1 MDAPSSTLNRST
13 TDLNTLPTGPS
24 DGRGRPHVANRP
36 DRILS
41 GACHDS
47 IAETMLVVES
57 TIRTAGPTVRLFS
70 CDLVV
75 ARGERPHRAGEASFG
90 PVYGLCA
97 DGSECGMAVTAPER
111 AHSSGLLA
119 DVVALPSHS
128 MDVPVLK

>member
-1 MDAPSSTLNRST
+1 MAAYTCN
-13 TDLNTLPTGPS
+13 
-24 DGRGRPHVANRP
+24 
-36 DRILS
+36 
-41 GACHDS
+41 
-47 IAETMLVVES
+47 LVLVES
-57 TIRTAGPTVRLFS
+57 TIRTVGPTVRPFS

-75 ARGERPHRAGEASFG
+75 ARGERPHRAGEASFWA
-90 PVYGLCA
+90 VYGLCA

>member
-57 TIRTAGPTVRLFS
+57 TIRTAGSTVRLFS

-75 ARGERPHRAGEASFG
+75 ARGERPHRAGEA
-90 PVYGLCA
+90 
-97 DGSECGMAVTAPER
+97 
-111 AHSSGLLA
+111 
-119 DVVALPSHS
+119 
-128 MDVPVLK
+128 